1 MLFYYSNLIKRKI
14 LEEGREKG
22 RQEGLQEGRQEAT
35 REFLSE
41 LAAFVEKNGDAAIQQ
56 FIEDHKAEMGDGE

>member
-22 RQEGLQEGRQEAT
+22 RQEGRQEAT

-41 LAAFVEKNGDAAIQQ
+41 LAAFVEKNGDAAIER